1 MELLKRSITGIL
13 YVAAIVAS
21 IILGG
26 KWMFWLFAACTVL
39 VTIEFVSLI
48 NRHKECNASWFC
60 AATLSFFLYSGITA
74 FITGLA
80 PAYTVNPI
88 KLLLPFIV
96 YFILTIIWELYQQN
110 EHHILNLSI
119 AIFPAIYIALPFS
132 LLNGLGHI
140 MADSQSTWL
149 LPLAFF
155 IFIWTNDVGA
165 YCVGC
170 TIGKHRLFERIS
182 PKKSWEGSVGG
193 AIFTIIAAIV
203 IWKIYPI
210 FNVWVWIGMA
220 IITVVFGTFGDLAE
234 SLIKRELG
242 VKDSGKILPGHGGFL
257 DRFDSTLLAAPIVYA
272 YIYYVSLSAL

>member
-39 VTIEFVSLI
+39 VTIEFVTLI
-48 NRHKECNASWFC
+48 NKQKECNASWFW
-60 AATLSFFLYSGITA
+60 AATLSFFFYSGLTT
-74 FITGLA
+74 FLTGVSSV
-80 PAYTVNPI
+80 PANPVR
-88 KLLLPFIV
+88 LFLPFIIYLV
-96 YFILTIIWELYQQN
+96 LTIIWELYKPN
-110 EHHILNLSI
+110 RNHILNLSI
-119 AIFPAIYIALPFS
+119 AIFPVIYIAMPFG

-140 MADSQSTWL
+140 IGTDQSIWL

-170 TIGKHRLFERIS
+170 TIGRHRLFERIS
-182 PKKSWEGSVGG
+182 PKKSWEGSIGG
-193 AIFTIIAAIV
+193 AVVTIAAAIV
-203 IWKIYPI
+203 IWNFFPI
-210 FNVWVWIGMA
+210 FNMWIWIGMA
-220 IITVVFGTFGDLAE
+220 ITTVVFGTFGDLAE

-242 VKDSGKILPGHGGFL
+242 VKDSGKILPGHGGLL
-257 DRFDSTLLAAPIVYA
+257 DRFDSTLLAAPMVYA
-272 YIYYVSLSAL
+272 YIYYASSAIL